1 MSPHILS
8 RVPIL
13 GRFVDE
19 RFLDYRR
26 RSSSAAGIVAALVAV
41 GLFEYRYFHDH
52 FISWDLLAVAVSM
65 VIVKMSMMVWFRA
78 NG

>member
-41 GLFEYRYFHDH
+41 GLFEFRYFHDH

-65 VIVKMSMMVWFRA
+65 VIVKMSMMIWFRL